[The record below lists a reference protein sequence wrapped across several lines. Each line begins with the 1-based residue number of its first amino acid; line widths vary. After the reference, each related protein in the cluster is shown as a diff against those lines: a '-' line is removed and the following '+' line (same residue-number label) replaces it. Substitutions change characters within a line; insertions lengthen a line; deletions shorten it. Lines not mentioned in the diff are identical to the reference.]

1 MDDVKKLTPEETV
14 EAIRHCVN
22 DLHCTECVMRP
33 HLSTGEC
40 TMKLLTAA
48 ADTIEELLAQKL
60 PALIVPDGAL
70 SEETLAKIRESMK
83 DCHIMASGEEPSIE
97 FVPQVWVP
105 VTERLPTNKRNFD
118 EYIVSMSRC
127 YFPTSSYDPV
137 DAPYSEEYTTIACF
151 DHEQKTWHLCRSEVV
166 LNALIM
172 PEDAPLNGECVTA
185 WAEMPTPY
193 R

>member
-1 MDDVKKLTPEETV
+1 MEDVKKMTPEETV
-14 EAIRHCVN
+14 ATLRHCVN
-22 DLHCTECVMRP
+22 DSHCMECAMYPSLR
-33 HLSTGEC
+33 SGRC
-40 TMKLLTAA
+40 TMELCAAA

-70 SEETLAKIRESMK
+70 SEEDLAKIRESMK

-97 FVPQVWVP
+97 VVPQVWIP

-118 EYIVSMSRC
+118 EYIVSVSSSH
-127 YFPTSSYDPV
+127 YPSSSYDPV

-151 DHEQKTWHLCRSEVV
+151 DHEQKTWHLCRSEAV

-172 PEDAPLNGECVTA
+172 PEDCPLNGECVTA